1 VASDPSWGDPGSL
14 RPHLNQVTQF
24 AVFVSYGDEAKDFK
38 KRVKRLVEEA
48 VSRQLNLGVW
58 PIDLVVW
65 DWRDMA
71 GERAPEDGKTN
82 DLFVR
87 KARES
92 SVTMVLLRDKMP
104 PGSEEELL
112 AVVKDP
118 EIDLKVFW
126 LNEDP
131 SSESEVGR
139 FLREHSDAFR
149 YVELLE
155 LDSEDSWITLTANVV
170 AVLLRALR
178 GQDRRPFWETRDAA

>member
-1 VASDPSWGDPGSL
+1 VTENFPWSAHESL
-14 RPHLNQVTQF
+14 RPHLSQVTRF
-24 AVFVSYGDEAKDFK
+24 AVFVSYGDEAKDLK

-48 VSRQLNLGVW
+48 ISRQLNLGVW

-82 DLFVR
+82 DLFVQ

-92 SVTMVLLRDKMP
+92 SVTMVLLCNKMP

-112 AVVKDP
+112 EVVKDP
-118 EIDLKVFW
+118 EIDLKVIW
-126 LNEDP
+126 LNSNS
-131 SSESEVGR
+131 SSESEVGQ
-139 FLREHSDAFR
+139 FLTEHSDEFR

-155 LDSEDSWITLTANVV
+155 LDSEDSWITLTANLI

-178 GQDRRPFWETRDAA
+178 GQDRTPFWETRDAA